1 MSGPAE
7 LYMDF
12 LSGEGYRPTVDNDGD
27 VVFKVEGGLYYI
39 DVDADDAVYFRVV
52 YPNFWSIENPDEL
65 LRAKAAANHATATTK
80 VAKVYVRPD
89 ETDTI
94 AAVEIY
100 VDPPEDFRAVFTRAI
115 GALQHAASTFRM
127 VMRGEAP

>member
-12 LSGEGYRPTVDNDGD
+12 LSGEGYRPTIDNDGD

-52 YPNFWSIENPDEL
+52 YPNFWSIENPDEIRRRTSRPSSRGRSVPCSTP
-65 LRAKAAANHATATTK
+65 RARSAW
-80 VAKVYVRPD
+80 
-89 ETDTI
+89 
-94 AAVEIY
+94 
-100 VDPPEDFRAVFTRAI
+100 
-115 GALQHAASTFRM
+115 
-127 VMRGEAP
+127 